1 MTPQEK
7 LKALRKERKLTTY
20 KLAELCGL
28 PQSTISKLEN
38 GRRRIDSDVLYKI
51 TKVLNVS
58 ISEIFEPEEVKF
70 KEKVG
75 SKEEVEDKKR
85 VEDKK
90 GIESKREIECKR
102 EVDNNKEVEDKKRGQ
117 APPGEEKLQQ
127 TSGNEKVDAIAPGD
141 ITRDFN
147 NIMSKFYSNEGGPL
161 FYNGVELE
169 GENMELFEEAIK
181 LAIRTVK
188 MKKR

>member
-20 KLAELCGL
+20 KLAELSGL

-38 GRRRIDSDVLYKI
+38 GRRRIDTEVLSKI
-51 TKVLNVS
+51 TKVLNVTV
-58 ISEIFEPEEVKF
+58 SEIFEPEEVEGK
-70 KEKVG
+70 KKASG
-75 SKEEVEDKKR
+75 KEEVEHKKEIAGKEQ
-85 VEDKK
+85 VENEKEIKNKK
-90 GIESKREIECKR
+90 K
-102 EVDNNKEVEDKKRGQ
+102 VQ
-117 APPGEEKLQQ
+117 APQDEEKPEQ
-127 TSGNEKVDAIAPGD
+127 TSGVKKIDTIAPGD

-188 MKKR
+188 MKKH